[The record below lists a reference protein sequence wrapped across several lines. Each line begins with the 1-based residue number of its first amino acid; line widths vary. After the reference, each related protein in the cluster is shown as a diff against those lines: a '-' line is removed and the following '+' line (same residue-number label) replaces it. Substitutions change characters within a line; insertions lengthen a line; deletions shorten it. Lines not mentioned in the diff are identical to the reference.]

1 MAACCG
7 APRCNCRVTA
17 GPGVTVDGNGSAATP
32 YVISADSATPTA
44 VQAADTATVDTTV
57 AGSGTTADPYVVSS
71 DVILDP
77 APPGGGNNLLQLQPG
92 TDGLYV
98 ECADVRT
105 CFSAGD
111 GAAYDPATGEFAAR
125 PSTDAGN
132 LVTFG
137 TDGGLLATAPA
148 ADPTA
153 VDGGD
158 TPTAHNSVTGTG
170 TAGDPYV
177 VTTDVV
183 LAPAPPGGGSNLAH
197 AGPDGLYV
205 ECADVRSCLS
215 AGDGIT
221 YDPATG
227 EIAANI
233 SGDADNTTVIGTDGG
248 IYTPAAATVL
258 EAADTP
264 TVDVTVSGTGSTAD
278 PYQVAAAVILDPT
291 PPQGGTNLLQAGP
304 EGLFVECADVRGC
317 LTAGDGIAYD
327 PATGEIEARPSTDAG
342 NIVTFGTDG
351 GLYATG
357 GGGTAT
363 VVQAGDT
370 PTANNTVS
378 GTGTAGDPYVVSTDV
393 VLDPAPPGGGSNLLQ
408 SGADGLFVECAD
420 VRGCLTAG
428 DGITYDPATGEI
440 SANISTDAGNT
451 TVVGTDGGLYTPAG
465 STVLVSA
472 DTSTV
477 DTTITGN
484 GTAGDPYTIEADVI
498 VAPDPNG
505 VEVAANGL
513 LVAPSVD
520 AGNQLAFGADGRLFV
535 PEDPPLEI
543 GCGLQGDG
551 TAAAPLAAFPIAG
564 LTAWSDSWACTDTD
578 HSTLKCDPDTG
589 ALWTPPEHF
598 SAADH
603 LYQEH
608 MNPVVANQGPT
619 GGWAF
624 LQPGGAAAVLSF
636 NVPGNF
642 LGNHCRKWSYSSH
655 CHGSIDISYSST
667 ATFQVG
673 YIYQENGAA
682 LQIRPLWGIL
692 TAAGSARRE
701 RYSGSTAETAFD
713 VLPANGVTLNY
724 FAAINVTAGTI
735 TINSWTSDGTI
746 HTTTQSS

>member
-7 APRCNCRVTA
+7 VPRCTCRVTA
-17 GPGVTVDGNGSAATP
+17 GPGVTVDGNGSTASP

-44 VQAADTATVDTTV
+44 VQAVDTPTVDTTV
-57 AGSGTTADPYVVSS
+57 AGSGTAANPYVISS

-77 APPGGGNNLLQLQPG
+77 APPGGGTNLVQAGP
-92 TDGLYV
+92 DGLFV

-105 CFSAGD
+105 CFTAVD
-111 GAAYDPATGEFAAR
+111 GATYDSATGEIGAHI
-125 PSTDAGN
+125 SGDAGN
-132 LVTFG
+132 ATTIG
-137 TDGGLLATAPA
+137 TDGGIYTPAAATALEA
-148 ADPTA
+148 A
-153 VDGGD
+153 D
-158 TPTAHNSVTGTG
+158 TPTVDVTVAGTG
-170 TAGDPYV
+170 AAGDLYQV
-177 VTTDVV
+177 SAEVILD
-183 LAPAPPGGGSNLAH
+183 PAPPQGGTNLVQ

-205 ECADVRSCLS
+205 ECADVRGCLT
-215 AGDGIT
+215 AGDGVT

-233 SGDADNTTVIGTDGG
+233 SGDTGNATVIGTDGG
-248 IYTPAAATVL
+248 IFTPAATTAL

-264 TVDVTVSGTGSTAD
+264 TVDVTVTGTGAAGD
-278 PYQVAAAVILDPT
+278 PYQVGAAVILDPA
-291 PPQGGTNLLQAGP
+291 PPGGGSNLLQAGAD
-304 EGLFVECADVRGC
+304 GLFVECADVRGC
-317 LTAGDGIAYD
+317 LTAGDGVTYD

-408 SGADGLFVECAD
+408 AGADGLFVECAD
-420 VRGCLTAG
+420 VCGCLTAG

-440 SANISTDAGNT
+440 AAKLSADAGNT
-451 TVVGTDGGLYTPAG
+451 TVIGADGGIYTPAG
-465 STVLVSA
+465 STALASA
-472 DTSTV
+472 DTNTV
-477 DTTITGN
+477 DTTVTGT

-498 VAPDPNG
+498 VAPEPNG
-505 VEVAANGL
+505 VEAGPDGL
-513 LVAPSVD
+513 LVAPSAD
-520 AGNQLAFGADGRLFV
+520 AGNQLGFGADGRLFV

-564 LTAWSDSWACTDTD
+564 LTAWGDSWACTDTG

-598 SAADH
+598 TAADH

-642 LGNHCRKWSYSSH
+642 LGNECRKWSYSSH
-655 CHGSIDISYSST
+655 CHGSVDISYSST

-682 LQIRPLWGIL
+682 LQIRPMWGIF

-701 RYSGSTAETAFD
+701 RYSGSTSETAFD
-713 VLPANGVTLNY
+713 VLPGNGVLLNY
-724 FAAINVTAGTI
+724 FCAINVTAGTI

-746 HTTTQSS
+746 HTTTQSN